1 MVQFESHFCAGYSVE
16 EVLLLKMAIVKIVQG
31 RLDTSRWAVVSL
43 VELTT
48 VEYVST
54 AYASPLLDNGKSL
67 KVFHSPYRERT
78 AAYPITGR

>member
-1 MVQFESHFCAGYSVE
+1 M
-16 EVLLLKMAIVKIVQG
+16 LKMAIVKIVQG

-54 AYASPLLDNGKSL
+54 AYASPLLDNGKEFESL
-67 KVFHSPYRERT
+67 PFTLPRKDCRLPDNWQVVQLLKSRK
-78 AAYPITGR
+78 PIEMAC